1 MYITD
6 SKNEKKN
13 NYLNR
18 IELYVMCHPGIS
30 AYSFRFFNCLFFIVN
45 YMVMYHFNW
54 KKQTFNCMYHSKIT
68 HNVMLNKDFQS
79 NLLWTNKQV
88 IVAEYIYDIF
98 FSKSCKQFYRVAK
111 QNSRINNILY
121 DLFII
126 LLHQKSWYFMN

>member
-1 MYITD
+1 
-6 SKNEKKN
+6 
-13 NYLNR
+13 
-18 IELYVMCHPGIS
+18 
-30 AYSFRFFNCLFFIVN
+30 
-45 YMVMYHFNW
+45 
-54 KKQTFNCMYHSKIT
+54 
-68 HNVMLNKDFQS
+68 MLNKDFQS